1 MLQLSG
7 DKKQSHAWL
16 QTGDNEIH
24 GTYTTLV
31 FLYVWDVL
39 AHVLLAG
46 FTTDSKSIEA
56 ALELNLNEADLME
69 KMQNWLYLWMFSCR
83 PQCKTHTK
91 GIRWPIQTTQA

>member
-7 DKKQSHAWL
+7 NKKERHAWW

-31 FLYVWDVL
+31 FLYVWVLL

-46 FTTDSKSIEA
+46 STTDSKSIEA
-56 ALELNLNEADLME
+56 ALELNLNEAGLTE
-69 KMQNWLYLWMFSCR
+69 KMQNWLDLWMFSCR
-83 PQCKTHTK
+83 PQCKT
-91 GIRWPIQTTQA
+91 QT